1 MSCPSKAVVAVVLAA
16 GRGRR
21 FGSDKRIARLGDGQG
36 LLATTVARAQ
46 PHFAQLYVALRED
59 DEPQALGLPGHT
71 RVICCA
77 DADQG
82 MGTSLAVAITQVA
95 ALNSQASAIA
105 VLLGDMPW
113 LEDQTLLRLVQA
125 AGSSRIVF
133 PMYKGE
139 RGHPVIFGR
148 KYWPQLQGLKGE
160 QGARAILHEHAH
172 ACVVLDVEDP
182 AVLLDVDCP
191 QALR

>member
-1 MSCPSKAVVAVVLAA
+1 MVAVVLAA

-21 FGSDKRIARLGDGQG
+21 FGSDKRIARLSDGQG
-36 LLATTVARAQ
+36 LLATAVARAQ
-46 PHFAQLYVALRED
+46 RHFGQLYVVLRDD
-59 DEPQALGLPGHT
+59 DEPQALGLGPHT
-71 RVICCA
+71 QIVRCA

-82 MGTSLAVAITQVA
+82 MGTSLAAAITQVA
-95 ALNSQASAIA
+95 ALDSQASAVA

-113 LEDQTLLRLVQA
+113 LADQTLQRLVQA
-125 AGSSRIVF
+125 ADIAQIVF
-133 PMYKGE
+133 PVHKGS

-148 KYWPQLQGLKGE
+148 KYWPQLQALKGE
-160 QGARAILHEHAH
+160 QGARTILQAHAH
-172 ACVVLDVEDP
+172 ACVGLDVDDP